1 LTAAER
7 RLWHRCGVRI
17 LIVEDEEPLAE
28 AIARGLRREGMA
40 VDVAL
45 DGDEG
50 HEKATVTRY
59 DVVVLDRDLPGMP
72 GDELCREI
80 VASGALTRVIM
91 LTASGSVADRVEG
104 LSLGADDYLA
114 KPFAFDE
121 LVARVRAL
129 ARRST
134 PVTPPVLRA
143 GDLELDPARRTVTRS
158 GDLVELT
165 RKEFGVLEV
174 LLAASGSVVS
184 SEELLERVWDEHAD
198 PFTTTVRVTVM
209 TLRKKLGEPGIIDTV
224 VGSGYRVP
232 AAAKGAASAE
242 PVESAPEQG

>member
-1 LTAAER
+1 
-7 RLWHRCGVRI
+7 VRI
-17 LIVEDEEPLAE
+17 LIVEDEEALAE
-28 AIARGLRREGMA
+28 AVARGLRREGMA

-45 DGDEG
+45 GGDEG

-59 DVVVLDRDLPGMP
+59 DVVVLDRDLPGMS

-80 VASGALTRVIM
+80 VASGQLTRVLM

-158 GDLVELT
+158 GEPVELT

-232 AAAKGAASAE
+232 AAGTAGSAV
-242 PVESAPEQG
+242 PAESG

>member
-1 LTAAER
+1 M
-7 RLWHRCGVRI
+7 RI

-28 AIARGLRREGMA
+28 AVARGLRREGMA

-59 DVVVLDRDLPGMP
+59 DVVVLDRDLPGMS

-80 VASGALTRVIM
+80 VASGQLTRVIM

-158 GDLVELT
+158 GTPVELT
-165 RKEFGVLEV
+165 R
-174 LLAASGSVVS
+174 
-184 SEELLERVWDEHAD
+184 
-198 PFTTTVRVTVM
+198 
-209 TLRKKLGEPGIIDTV
+209 
-224 VGSGYRVP
+224 
-232 AAAKGAASAE
+232 
-242 PVESAPEQG
+242 

>member
-1 LTAAER
+1 
-7 RLWHRCGVRI
+7 VRI
-17 LIVEDEEPLAE
+17 LIVEDEEPLAD

-50 HEKATVTRY
+50 HEKASVTRY
-59 DVVVLDRDLPGMP
+59 DVVVLDRDLPGMS

-143 GDLELDPARRTVTRS
+143 GDVELDPARRTVTRA
-158 GDLVELT
+158 GTQVELT

-232 AAAKGAASAE
+232 AATR
-242 PVESAPEQG
+242 VE